1 MTLGERIQLKRKE
14 NGMSQ
19 EKLGEEMNVSRQ
31 TVYKWEND
39 QAIPELDKLIDL
51 ANLFHVKVGW
61 LIAEEGADTKED
73 NYDDVINKIYS
84 LLPSQQPKQSKWK
97 KILVLAILIYFVA
110 FYSWKFISLDRKY
123 NDLQNQISNSN
134 YYV

>member
-1 MTLGERIQLKRKE
+1 MKLEREVINMTLGERIQLKRKE

-39 QAIPELDKLIDL
+39 QATPELDKLIDL
-51 ANLFHVKVGW
+51 ADLFHVKVGW
-61 LIAEEGADTKED
+61 LIAEEEADTKED
-73 NYDDVINKIYS
+73 NYDDVINKISS

-97 KILVLAILIYFVA
+97 KILV
-110 FYSWKFISLDRKY
+110 SSLPFHWL
-123 NDLQNQISNSN
+123 NVSAMVLFSVIF
-134 YYV
+134 